1 MVSIHWCNQR
11 LLGSIPVS
19 PLKRV
24 ANRPTWLLSR
34 AAARSQSLLAAAFA
48 AEGVRGYD
56 FRVLAALDELGASSQ
71 AELGRST
78 GIDRSDIVA
87 TVSFLVDAGLARR
100 SPDPDDGRRNV
111 VTITRRGSATLV
123 RLDTAVDRV
132 QAELLAP
139 LTDAERRTLVV
150 LLRKV
155 GPVAPEE

>member
-1 MVSIHWCNQR
+1 M
-11 LLGSIPVS
+11 S

-71 AELGRST
+71 AELGRKT
-78 GIDRSDIVA
+78 EIDRSDIVA

-100 SPDPDDGRRNV
+100 SRDPVDSRRNL
-111 VTITRRGSATLV
+111 VTITRRGSSTLE
-123 RLDTAVDRV
+123 RLDAAVERV

-139 LTDAERRTLVV
+139 LTDAERRTLVA
-150 LLRKV
+150 LLRKM
-155 GPVAPEE
+155 GPVGQEG